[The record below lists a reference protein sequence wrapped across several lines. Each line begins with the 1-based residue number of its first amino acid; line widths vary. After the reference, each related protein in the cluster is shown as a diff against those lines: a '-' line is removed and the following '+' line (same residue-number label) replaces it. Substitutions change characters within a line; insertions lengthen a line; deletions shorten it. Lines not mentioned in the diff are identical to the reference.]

1 MTVPLTRRQ
10 NILVRLV
17 AVPVAAGVASHVVF
31 SPVFPGQAGYQFPW
45 AYFLTV
51 VTVMLSVWEV
61 NQAVYQWLDER
72 LPFGQHPVRRLIN
85 QILLGGT
92 ATLCVFAVVFPLA
105 QRLYTHHWPPVPTV
119 LRGLT
124 VCVTLASLVN
134 GGYCGLYLLGAFLA
148 ERQKKTSQDS
158 TERQLKPS
166 DGNPSFLTPALLP
179 VDVSNGQ
186 LRLPIDQIAYFY
198 SAGGLVLLVKT
209 DGQQVVTRYSSFAQL
224 IPALNERSFF
234 QLSRQFIVSL
244 GAVRAVQDDVNR
256 KLIVTVA
263 PALHRQQPHQNVVV
277 SRYRSLELKKWLKT
291 SVDQ

>member
-1 MTVPLTRRQ
+1 MTAPLTRRQ
-10 NILVRLV
+10 NILFRLV

-51 VTVMLSVWEV
+51 VTVMLSVWEI

-72 LPFGQHPVRRLIN
+72 LPFEQHPVRRLIN

-92 ATLCVFAVVFPLA
+92 ATLCIFAVVFPLA
-105 QRLYTHHWPPVPTV
+105 QRLYTHHWPPMPTV

-134 GGYCGLYLLGAFLA
+134 GGYSGLYLLKAFLG
-148 ERQKKTSQDS
+148 ERQKNTQSDL
-158 TERQLKPS
+158 TESGQEP
-166 DGNPSFLTPALLP
+166 GNDALSLAGPALLT

-198 SAGGLVLLVKT
+198 SASGLVLLVKT
-209 DGQQVVTRYSSFAQL
+209 DGQQVATRYSSFAQL
-224 IPALNERSFF
+224 TQALGSRSFF

-256 KLIVTVA
+256 KLIVTLV
-263 PALHRQQPHQNVVV
+263 PALHRQQPHQDVVV

-291 SVDQ
+291 SVES

>member
-10 NILVRLV
+10 NSIVRLV

-31 SPVFPGQAGYQFPW
+31 SPVFPGQAGYHFPW

-51 VTVMLSVWEV
+51 ATVMLSCWEV
-61 NQAVYQWLDER
+61 NLAVYRWLDDR
-72 LPFGQHPVRRLIN
+72 LPFGQRPVRRLGN

-92 ATLCVFAVVFPLA
+92 ATLCTFAVVFPLA
-105 QRLYTHHWPPVPTV
+105 QRLYTHHWPTAPTV
-119 LRGLT
+119 LKGVI
-124 VCVTLASLVN
+124 VCITLASLVN
-134 GGYCGLYLLGAFLA
+134 GGYSGLYLLGAFLT
-148 ERQKKTSQDS
+148 ERQKNTQ
-158 TERQLKPS
+158 S
-166 DGNPSFLTPALLP
+166 DLIENGREPVSSNFSLAHPALLT

-198 SAGGLVLLVKT
+198 STGGLVLLVKT
-209 DGQQVVTRYSSFAQL
+209 DGQQLATRYSSFAQL
-224 IPALNERSFF
+224 APVLNSRHFF

-256 KLIVTVA
+256 KLIVTLV
-263 PALHRQQPHQNVVV
+263 PALHKQQPNQDVVV

-291 SVDQ
+291 SVEF